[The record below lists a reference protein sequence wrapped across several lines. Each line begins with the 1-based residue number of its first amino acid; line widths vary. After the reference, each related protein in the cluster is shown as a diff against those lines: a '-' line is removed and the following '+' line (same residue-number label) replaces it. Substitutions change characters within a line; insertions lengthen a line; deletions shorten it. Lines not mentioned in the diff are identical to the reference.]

1 MSKADAS
8 FVISFVEDVGSF
20 SARNNAF
27 LEAPETAENLKTYVM
42 NKCAADGI
50 PVDEIAEV

>member
-27 LEAPETAENLKTYVM
+27 LEAPETAENLRAYVM
-42 NKCAADGI
+42 NKCVADGI